1 MSNRDDIIVEITHNG
16 SPVAKTMSLGS
27 VDPNKANEARVS
39 FTVHKSGDYLISIM
53 FSARNIKGSPFT
65 KKFEAG
71 KFIGSPCIT
80 LTLFS
85 VSIGR

>member
-1 MSNRDDIIVEITHNG
+1 MSNKDDITVEITHNG
-16 SPVAKTMSLGS
+16 SLVAKTMVLGS
-27 VDPNKANEARVS
+27 VDPNNANVATVS

-71 KFIGSPCIT
+71 MC
-80 LTLFS
+80 TLFTP
-85 VSIGR
+85 SIGAP